1 VSLTLLFAVSC
12 YGWSPFDSIIKAVDQ
27 SGQQIKT
34 DILTEL
40 GVVKDNT
47 IKLAESMDSLVKV
60 TNNMDTKVTAYDRS
74 QRTNNT
80 ENIGG
85 NKETNIT
92 NEKDL
97 LAPVFKYWYLIASAI
112 LTALGG
118 FIYALIKLIKWLLK
132 QQSDLF
138 DRIINAQQVS
148 ISSLITRIEE
158 KEKLLDK
165 WQQDFILMQTNRIK
179 ELTNGHYNKDKD
191 VK

>member
-1 VSLTLLFAVSC
+1 
-12 YGWSPFDSIIKAVDQ
+12 
-27 SGQQIKT
+27 
-34 DILTEL
+34 
-40 GVVKDNT
+40 
-47 IKLAESMDSLVKV
+47 
-60 TNNMDTKVTAYDRS
+60 
-74 QRTNNT
+74 
-80 ENIGG
+80 
-85 NKETNIT
+85 
-92 NEKDL
+92 
-97 LAPVFKYWYLIASAI
+97 
-112 LTALGG
+112 
-118 FIYALIKLIKWLLK
+118 LK